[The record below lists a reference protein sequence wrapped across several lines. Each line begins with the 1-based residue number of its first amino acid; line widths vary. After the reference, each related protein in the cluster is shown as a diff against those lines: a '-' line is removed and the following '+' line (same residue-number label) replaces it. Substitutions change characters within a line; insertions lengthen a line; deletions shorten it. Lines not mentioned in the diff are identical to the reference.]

1 MNDEQKTEFCEQAM
15 IPKDV
20 SLEIEDFE
28 KFYEARKAI
37 LTEKICELL
46 G

>member
-1 MNDEQKTEFCEQAM
+1 M
-15 IPKDV
+15 IPQDV
-20 SLEIEDFE
+20 SLEIEGFE

-37 LTEKICELL
+37 LTERIRELL

>member
-1 MNDEQKTEFCEQAM
+1 M

-28 KFYEARKAI
+28 IFYEKRKAI
-37 LTEKICELL
+37 LTEKIRELL

>member
-1 MNDEQKTEFCEQAM
+1 M
-15 IPKDV
+15 IPQDV

-37 LTEKICELL
+37 LTERKDT
-46 G
+46 